1 MGFKTLR
8 LTGNSIRVG
17 EIKGKTTPRFF
28 MINNFG
34 GGGTNVSRFFVYS
47 PLFATG
53 KSEIL
58 LNYYYLNTK
67 FEKTPAFNTD
77 LLSNIVSFND
87 IREFIEYVR
96 RNLIEISKSCLPG
109 TEYHRI
115 GWDPVALVD
124 SGSGNIFR
132 DLSVKLSEDNF
143 ESLFQSEIREYI
155 GFCEKL
161 RFDLSIGLDIA
172 GKYTWKKGENVN
184 TDYLAKLKEFSK
196 PRWNLILSKLFLQ
209 EFPERTGI
217 SYYAPIHGNSPTDY
231 LNNLLLILEI
241 EKKLSRKYAGFAVG
255 GLGNEARDAI
265 YKTVKLTRDKLNEL
279 GDERPIHILGVG
291 SVQNI
296 IPLSLNGADTF
307 DCHSPWRRAS
317 EDKLIIPLLNSDF
330 EITAKDKPY
339 WQYVPIGLVS
349 ELECD
354 CEVCKKNTLSDL
366 RALKEGEAE
375 EKIYFRILAYKHNIH
390 QQEVLCELVK
400 SEVEISK
407 FAEGLPKSKYK
418 EEIHRFLA
426 LRSQKTWFDNS
437 NITRGV

>member
-1 MGFKTLR
+1 MKFKILR

-17 EIKGKTTPRFF
+17 EMRGKTTPRFF

-53 KSEIL
+53 KSEML

-67 FEKTPAFNTD
+67 FEKTPAFNTN
-77 LLSNIVSFND
+77 LLNNILSFND

-96 RNLIEISKSCLPG
+96 KNLIEISRSCLPG

-115 GWDPVALVD
+115 GWDPIALVD

-132 DLSVKLSEDNF
+132 DLSVRLDEGNF
-143 ESLFQSEIREYI
+143 ESLFQSEITDYI

-161 RFDLSIGLDIA
+161 RFDMSIGLDIA
-172 GKYTWKKGENVN
+172 GKYTWKKGEDVN
-184 TDYLAKLKEFSK
+184 TDYIAKLKEFSK
-196 PRWNLILSKLFLQ
+196 PKWNLILSELFLQ
-209 EFPERTGI
+209 EIPERTGI

-241 EKKLSRKYAGFAVG
+241 EKKLNMKYAGFAVG
-255 GLGNEARDAI
+255 GLGNVARDMI
-265 YKTVKLTRDKLNEL
+265 YKTVKMTRYKLKEL
-279 GDERPIHILGVG
+279 GDERPIHVLGVG

-296 IPLSLNGADTF
+296 IPLSLNGTDTF

-317 EDKLIIPLLNSDF
+317 EDKLIVPLLNSDF
-330 EITAKDKPY
+330 EITAKEGDY
-339 WQYVPIGLVS
+339 WQYTPIEVVK

-375 EKIYFRILAYKHNIH
+375 DKIYFRILAYKHNIH

-400 SEVEISK
+400 SEIDIGE
-407 FAEGLPKSKYK
+407 FAGRLPKSKYK
-418 EEIHRFLA
+418 EEIQRFFA
-426 LRSQKTWFDNS
+426 SRSQKIWGGN
-437 NITRGV
+437 